1 MRMPAL
7 LALLLALAACTNWPE
22 RGYGGM
28 AEWRAPVL
36 AEDAEPTSAAQNLRL
51 RMGCAVNRLDTLHQ
65 QAGQRGVLT
74 GRFML
79 AQDEAALVQREFAAG
94 FLADAERS
102 LQRLRLTTAALVAEL
117 PPGTT
122 LAPECS

>member
-1 MRMPAL
+1 MRSAAL
-7 LALLLALAACTNWPE
+7 LSLLLALAGCTSWPE
-22 RGYGGM
+22 TGHGGM
-28 AEWRAPVL
+28 AEYRAPRL
-36 AEDAEPTSAAQNLRL
+36 AEDATPDPAAATLRL
-51 RMGCAVNRLDTLHQ
+51 RLGCVINRLDTLHQ
-65 QAGQRGVLT
+65 QAEQRGVLT

-79 AQDEAALVQREFAAG
+79 AQAESALVQREFAAG

-102 LQRLRLTTAALVAEL
+102 LQRLRLTTDTLAAEL